1 MKFYV
6 SIVEG
11 FKKKEKI
18 GLLSSLS
25 PLSMVLAK

>member
-1 MKFYV
+1 MKFDV
-6 SIVEG
+6 SVVEG

-25 PLSMVLAK
+25 PFSMVLAK